1 MSNCSTRARFIL
13 AIGSDASSAVGSGRL
28 GMSSL
33 QFVVHLSAGQQ
44 FTPTRACLG
53 SMGVATIQTV
63 VNNGV
68 VSGLQALVTFVM
80 GVSTALQKV

>member
-1 MSNCSTRARFIL
+1 MPNCSTWARFIL
-13 AIGSDASSAVGSGRL
+13 AIGSDANSAVGSGSL

-33 QFVVHLSAGQQ
+33 QFVVHASAGQQ
-44 FTPTRACLG
+44 CTSTRAYLG
-53 SMGVATIQTV
+53 SMGVATMQTV

-68 VSGLQALVTFVM
+68 VSGLQALVTFVT